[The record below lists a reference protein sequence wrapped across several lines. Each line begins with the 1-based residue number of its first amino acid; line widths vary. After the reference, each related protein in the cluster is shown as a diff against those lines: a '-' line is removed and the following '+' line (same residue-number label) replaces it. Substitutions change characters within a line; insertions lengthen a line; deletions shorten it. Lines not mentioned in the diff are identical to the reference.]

1 MQAGSQV
8 FIVTVTCSL
17 RPGSR
22 DIWLTVIYA
31 GGHSSVGW
39 DALGVEE
46 TLLLIFIAFL
56 AAKIG
61 GEIMERLRMPA
72 VTGELMAGI
81 VLGPAILNLITEGQS
96 FLDVLAQLGAT
107 FLLFSVGMET
117 KLSELKRVGLVA
129 TSVAILGVVT
139 PFVMGYYVSV
149 LLFMSSVEAMFVGAA
164 LVATSVGITAR
175 VLQDLGMINTNEAKI
190 ILGAAV
196 VDDILAMIVLT
207 LVSGT
212 ATGDLDT
219 FNVVIVIAEAL
230 CFIAIVTL
238 LGTRMVRYASGKREI
253 RGDRTVEGTWAI
265 HYRTAAFKRD
275 SWFDRLAQKEAPFVI
290 ILIVVFGLSAMASYV
305 GLAAI
310 IGAFFAGL
318 IFSDTKD
325 TYELEQRFEPLNV
338 LLVPFF
344 FVVMGAKVGFA
355 DPWQVAPLAIVLTVV
370 AIISKLIGCSLGA
383 ISRGE
388 RTALIVG
395 AGMVPRGEVGIVV
408 AMIGL
413 NMGTI
418 SDATYSV
425 IVLVSIATTIYAPFL
440 IKTVIRAESKKDRRT
455 RDRYS

>member
-1 MQAGSQV
+1 MQLHACYLVLMG
-8 FIVTVTCSL
+8 TGL
-17 RPGSR
+17 RLNTPESIR
-22 DIWLTVIYA
+22 VL
-31 GGHSSVGW
+31 GW
-39 DALGVEE
+39 DTLGTEE

-56 AAKIG
+56 AAKVG
-61 GEIMERLRMPA
+61 GEIMERLKMPA

-81 VLGPAILNLITEGQS
+81 VLGPSILNLITEEHT
-96 FLDVLAQLGAT
+96 FFDVLAQLGAT

-117 KLSELKRVGLVA
+117 KLSDLRRVGLIA

-139 PFVMGYYVSV
+139 PFVMGYYVSII
-149 LLFMSSVEAMFVGAA
+149 LFMSSVEAMFVGAA

-175 VLQDLGMINTNEAKI
+175 VLQDLGMINSTEAKI

-207 LVSGT
+207 IVSGT
-212 ATGDLDT
+212 ASGSLDT
-219 FNVVIVIAEAL
+219 LNIVIVIAEAI
-230 CFIAIVTL
+230 CFVAIVTL
-238 LGTRMVRYASGKREI
+238 LGTRMVRYASGKREV
-253 RGDRTVEGTWAI
+253 RHDRTVNGTWAI
-265 HYRTAAFKRD
+265 HYRTTAFKRD
-275 SWFDRLAQKEAPFVI
+275 SWFDRLVQKEAPFVI
-290 ILIVVFGLSAMASYV
+290 ILVVVFGLSAMASYV

-318 IFSDTKD
+318 IFSDSKE
-325 TYELEQRFEPLNV
+325 TYELEQKFEPLNV

-355 DPWQVAPLAIVLTVV
+355 DLWEVAPLAIVLTVV
-370 AIISKLIGCSLGA
+370 AILSKLVGCSLGA
-383 ISRGE
+383 IKRGE

-408 AMIGL
+408 AMIGF

-418 SDATYSV
+418 GADIYSV

-440 IKTVIRAESKKDRRT
+440 IKTVIKAESKKAKRAQAEGFD
-455 RDRYS
+455 

>member
-1 MQAGSQV
+1 MASTEG
-8 FIVTVTCSL
+8 
-17 RPGSR
+17 
-22 DIWLTVIYA
+22 
-31 GGHSSVGW
+31 
-39 DALGVEE
+39 
-46 TLLLIFIAFL
+46 TLVLIFVAFL
-56 AAKIG
+56 AAKVG
-61 GEIMERLRMPA
+61 GEVMERMRLPA
-72 VTGELMAGI
+72 VVGELMAGI
-81 VLGPAILNLITEGQS
+81 VLGPSILNLITEDQT

-117 KLSELKRVGLVA
+117 KLTELRRVGLVA
-129 TSVAILGVVT
+129 TSVAVLGVVT

-175 VLQDLGMINTNEAKI
+175 VLQDLGMIGTTEAKI

-207 LVSGT
+207 IVSGS
-212 ATGDLDT
+212 ASGSLDT
-219 FNVVIVIAEAL
+219 LHIGVVVAEAL
-230 CFIAIVTL
+230 CFVAIVTI

-253 RGDRTVEGTWAI
+253 RGDRMVNGSYAI
-265 HYRTAAFKRD
+265 HYRTTAFKRD
-275 SWFDRLAQKEAPFVI
+275 SWFDRLVQKEAPFVI

-318 IFSDTKD
+318 IFSDTKE
-325 TYELEQRFEPLNV
+325 TYELEQKFEPLNV
-338 LLVPFF
+338 LMVPFF

-355 DPWQVAPLAIVLTVV
+355 DLWEVAPLAIALTMV
-370 AIISKLIGCSLGA
+370 AIVSKLIGCSLGA
-383 ISRGE
+383 IRRGE

-413 NMGTI
+413 NMATI
-418 SDATYSV
+418 SPTTYSV

-440 IKTVIRAESKKDRRT
+440 IKTVIKAESKKARRPQDLF
-455 RDRYS
+455 R

>member
-1 MQAGSQV
+1 
-8 FIVTVTCSL
+8 
-17 RPGSR
+17 
-22 DIWLTVIYA
+22 
-31 GGHSSVGW
+31 
-39 DALGVEE
+39 
-46 TLLLIFIAFL
+46 
-56 AAKIG
+56 
-61 GEIMERLRMPA
+61 MERLRLPA
-72 VTGELMAGI
+72 VVGELMAGV
-81 VLGPAILNLITEGQS
+81 VLGPSILNLITEDQT

-117 KLSELKRVGLVA
+117 KLSELRRVGLVA
-129 TSVAILGVVT
+129 TSVAVLGVVT
-139 PFVMGYYVSV
+139 PFVMGYYVS
-149 LLFMSSVEAMFVGAA
+149 LLLLESSVEAMFVGAA

-175 VLQDLGMINTNEAKI
+175 VLQDLGMINSTEAKI

-207 LVSGT
+207 IVSGS
-212 ATGDLDT
+212 AAGDLDT
-219 FNVVIVIAEAL
+219 FHIAVVIAEAL
-230 CFIAIVTL
+230 CFVAIVTI

-253 RGDRTVEGTWAI
+253 RGDRMVNGTYAI
-265 HYRTAAFKRD
+265 HYRTTAFKRD
-275 SWFDRLAQKEAPFVI
+275 SWFDRLVQKEAPFVI

-318 IFSDTKD
+318 IFSDSKE
-325 TYELEQRFEPLNV
+325 TYELEQKFEPLNV
-338 LLVPFF
+338 LMVPFF

-355 DPWQVAPLAIVLTVV
+355 DMWVVAPLAIALTVV

-383 ISRGE
+383 IRRGE

-413 NMGTI
+413 NMATI
-418 SDATYSV
+418 SPTTYSV

-440 IKTVIRAESKKDRRT
+440 IKTVIKAESKKSRRSQEFF
-455 RDRYS
+455 R